1 LCSRLLTFYSSPF
14 RLVTHFKTSHDYF
27 VQDILHDHAENGT
40 LFGFDGYEALAGYLG
55 NYAQGDATV
64 DLTHRIRTDNALSQQ
79 WTNILPFYRQSNG
92 VYDNKVFMLPVR
104 NILMNPLHFVIIPCI
119 CNLFISHIKSRPTT
133 MDIFCFIEEIFSLDI
148 T

>member
-1 LCSRLLTFYSSPF
+1 MLLIFCSSPF
-14 RLVTHFKTSHDYF
+14 CLVTHSKTSHDYF
-27 VQDILHDHAENGT
+27 VQDILSDHAENGT

-92 VYDNKVFMLPVR
+92 VYDNKVFMIPVS
-104 NILMNPLHFVIIPCI
+104 NILINPLQFFIIPHI
-119 CNLFISHIKSRPTT
+119 CNLFISNIKKP
-133 MDIFCFIEEIFSLDI
+133 
-148 T
+148 

>member
-1 LCSRLLTFYSSPF
+1 MFYSSPF
-14 RLVTHFKTSHDYF
+14 RLVTHTKTSHDDF
-27 VQDILHDHAENGT
+27 VQEILSDHAQNGS

-55 NYAQGDATV
+55 NYAQGDAAV

-92 VYDNKVFMLPVR
+92 VYDNKVFMLPVS
-104 NILMNPLHFVIIPCI
+104 NILMNPLQFVKIPCI
-119 CNLFISHIKSRPTT
+119 YNLFISHIISSLMT